1 MVEERSARAEKAQE
15 KMRILLVE
23 DAEDQGDA
31 IVQRLRRAGYGVD
44 WATDGEMAVEY
55 ALREEYD
62 LILLDLILP
71 GLDGSRLLK
80 LLRERKSRVPV
91 LITTAR
97 REIDVKVNLL
107 DIGADDYI
115 VKPFDLQ
122 ELEARVRALL
132 RRPYGHVASSVRVGN
147 VVFDAAYRRVQVDG
161 RNVALGAREFRLLEL
176 FLGNV
181 NRVLTKDAIMDH
193 LFSCDDAVSPNAIE
207 LYVSRLRSKL
217 AGASIEIRTLR
228 GEGYALELHEQP

>member
-1 MVEERSARAEKAQE
+1 MPQE

-31 IVQRLRRAGYGVD
+31 IVRRLRRAGYAVD
-44 WATDGEMAVEY
+44 WATDGEMAAEL
-55 ALREEYD
+55 AFHEDYD
-62 LILLDLILP
+62 LILLDLMLP
-71 GLDGSRLLK
+71 KLDGGLLLK
-80 LLRERKSRVPV
+80 RLRAHRSRVPV
-91 LITTAR
+91 LVLTAR
-97 REIDVKVNLL
+97 GEIDVKVQTL

-132 RRPYGHVASSVRVGN
+132 RRPQGHATSAVKVGN
-147 VVFDAAYRRVQVDG
+147 LVFDAAYRRVQVDG
-161 RNVALGAREFRLLEL
+161 RHVSLGAREFRLLEL
-176 FLGNV
+176 FLGNM

-193 LFSCDDAVSPNAIE
+193 LFDYDDAVSPNAVE
-207 LYVSRLRSKL
+207 LYVSRLRRKL

-228 GEGYALELHEQP
+228 GEGYTAEIHEQS